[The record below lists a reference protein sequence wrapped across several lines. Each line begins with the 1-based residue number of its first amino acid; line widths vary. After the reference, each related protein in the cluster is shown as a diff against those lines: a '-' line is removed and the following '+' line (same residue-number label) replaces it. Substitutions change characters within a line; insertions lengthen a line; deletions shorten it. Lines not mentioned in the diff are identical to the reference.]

1 MVSSSGDG
9 KDKVSQGAA
18 EKRKAEKEEDID
30 GEPLEKKK
38 VSMSFGM
45 KKPADQKISMS
56 FGIKKPA
63 DQKVNPIK
71 MSLGPQVKKVV

>member
-30 GEPLEKKK
+30 GEPLEKKR

-45 KKPADQKISMS
+45 KKPTDQKISMS
-56 FGIKKPA
+56 FGMKKPA

-71 MSLGPQVKKVV
+71 MSLGPQVNKVV